1 MWLRRLQLENFRNIV
16 RLDVALSPGFNFL
29 HGPNGAGKTAILEA
43 IHVLARGRSFRSSQ
57 VGELI
62 RVTSDALVI
71 RVVGE
76 DEHLGSQRVAYARGR
91 TGTPEV
97 RINGE
102 SGRRMSQ
109 VAALFPLEIMTPTMV
124 DLVFGGPSARRDWM
138 DWGVFHVKHDYL
150 PTLRRYLSALRQR
163 NACLKSI
170 ATGSIRMAELEPW
183 TLEVANLGVQVDRAR
198 RIHLEDMSQ
207 RVSECLDEL
216 SSGFEVRMSYRSGWP
231 DGADLANVLGESAPR
246 EVKSGMTLA
255 GPHRAE
261 VELRSN
267 GQSCAA
273 TLSRGQAKVLASAL
287 MLAQADA
294 IAETGRR
301 KGIFLIDDI
310 GAELDAKHRKRL
322 LEALLRRNC
331 QVFATAVDPP
341 EAEALVQCQGTALF
355 HVEHGVI
362 VGA

>member
-1 MWLRRLQLENFRNIV
+1 MWLRRLQIENFRNIA
-16 RLDVALSPGFNFL
+16 RLDVEFSPGFNFL
-29 HGPNGAGKTAILEA
+29 HGSNGAGKTAFLEA

-57 VGELI
+57 FGELI
-62 RVTSDALVI
+62 RVASDALVI

-76 DEHLGSQRVAYARGR
+76 DEHLGIQRVAYARGR
-91 TGTPEV
+91 TGNPEV
-97 RINGE
+97 RINGQ

-124 DLVFGGPSARRDWM
+124 DLVFGGPSARRDWI

-150 PTLRRYLSALRQR
+150 SILRRYLSALRQR

-170 ATGSIRMAELEPW
+170 AVGSMRMAELEPW
-183 TLEVANLGVQVDRAR
+183 TLEVAKLGVLVDHAR
-198 RIHLEDMSQ
+198 SGHLRDMSQ

-216 SSGFEVRMSYRSGWP
+216 SGGFEVRISYRSGWP
-231 DGADLANVLGESAPR
+231 DGGDLANVLGETVRR

-255 GPHRAE
+255 GPHRAD

-267 GQSCAA
+267 GQSCAT

-310 GAELDAKHRKRL
+310 GSELDAKHRERL

-341 EAEALVQCQGTALF
+341 EANALVRCQGPALF
-355 HVEHGVI
+355 HVEHGAI

>member
-1 MWLRRLQLENFRNIV
+1 MWLRRLQLENFRNIA
-16 RLDVALSPGFNFL
+16 RLDVELSPGFNFL

-43 IHVLARGRSFRSSQ
+43 IHVLARGRSFRSAQ
-57 VGELI
+57 IGELI
-62 RVTSDALVI
+62 RISSDALVI
-71 RVVGE
+71 RVSGD
-76 DEHLGSQRVAYARGR
+76 DEHQGMQRVAYARGR
-91 TGTPEV
+91 TGPPEV

-124 DLVFGGPSARRDWM
+124 DLVFGGPSVRREWV

-150 PTLRRYLSALRQR
+150 STHRRYLSALRQR
-163 NACLKSI
+163 NACLKAI
-170 ATGSIRMAELEPW
+170 ATGSMRMADLDPW
-183 TLEVANLGVQVDRAR
+183 TQEVAKLGVQVDQAR
-198 RIHLEDMSQ
+198 RAHLQDMTQ
-207 RVSECLDEL
+207 RVSECLEEL
-216 SSGFEVRMSYRSGWP
+216 SGGFELRMSYRSGWP
-231 DGADLANVLGESAPR
+231 DGAELANVLGESGSR
-246 EVKSGMTLA
+246 EVKSGMTMA

-261 VELRSN
+261 VELRSD

-294 IAETGRR
+294 VAETGRR

-310 GAELDAKHRKRL
+310 GAELDATHRRRL
-322 LEALLRRNC
+322 LEALVRRNC

-341 EAEALVQCQGTALF
+341 EADVLALSHGTAVF
-355 HVEHGVI
+355 HVEHGAI